1 MEEEEEKV
9 GELLPSKKNSML
21 EQNLSRVKKNV
32 ERRLTFDERMNNWD
46 SSNVH
51 EIGLTNENAHPNMP
65 KSQFLFR
72 SSSIGEQKLRNI
84 FYFFITRAI
93 FFLGYS
99 NMYWKQTNEY
109 KKSLETTPNRQVSDI
124 NTINY
129 LTVIIISKLISLS
142 QSF

>member
-9 GELLPSKKNSML
+9 GELLPCKKNSML

-72 SSSIGEQKLRNI
+72 SSSIGEQLRNI
-84 FYFFITRAI
+84 FYFFYYPSN
-93 FFLGYS
+93 FFSRLLKYV
-99 NMYWKQTNEY
+99 
-109 KKSLETTPNRQVSDI
+109 LEAD
-124 NTINY
+124 
-129 LTVIIISKLISLS
+129 
-142 QSF
+142 